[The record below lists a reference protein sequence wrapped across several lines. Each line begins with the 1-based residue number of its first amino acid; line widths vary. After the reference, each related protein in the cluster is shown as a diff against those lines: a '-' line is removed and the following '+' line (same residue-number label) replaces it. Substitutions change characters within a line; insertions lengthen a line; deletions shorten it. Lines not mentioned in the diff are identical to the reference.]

1 MNSTAQAPRACLTIA
16 LAAGEGTRMKSAL
29 PKVLHPVAGRP
40 MLAHVLAACGQAGA
54 DALAVVVGP
63 GRDDVA
69 RAARAVAPDIGVYVQ
84 TERLGT
90 AHATLAAAEAIAR
103 GYDDLLIVFG
113 DTPLLT
119 ADTLARMRAALAA
132 GAGVAAMGFEAANP
146 TGYGRLLVKG
156 DELIAIR
163 EQKDASDAERAVRT
177 CNAGIMAINGRMA
190 LQLLGEIGNANAQRE
205 YYLTDIVE
213 KAREHGLRCVA
224 VMASEE
230 EAMGVNDRVQLAAAE
245 AVMQRRLREAA
256 MRAGATMISPETVTL
271 SWDTRIGRDVV
282 IEPGVFFAPGCVIED
297 GAVIHAYSHLEGAKV
312 AGGANVGPFARL
324 RPGADLRK
332 DSKVGNFVEV
342 KAALIDEGAKVS
354 HLTYIGDATVGAGAN
369 IGAGT
374 ITCNYDGFSKFK
386 TTIGAGAFVGSNS
399 SLVAPVTIGA
409 GAYVGSGSV
418 VTRDVSPDA
427 LAVARGQQ
435 FEKAGWASAFRA
447 RQKPK
452 PKT

>member
-1 MNSTAQAPRACLTIA
+1 MTSPPNARACLTIA

-40 MLAHVLAACGQAGA
+40 MLGHVLAACAGAGA

-69 RAARAVAPDIGVYVQ
+69 KAARAIAPGIEVFTQ

-90 AHATLAAAEAIAR
+90 AHATLAARPAIEK
-103 GYDDLLIVFG
+103 GFDDLLIVFG

-119 ADTLARMRAALAA
+119 PDTLAALRAALAA
-132 GAGVAAMGFEAANP
+132 GASVAAMGFVAADP
-146 TGYGRLLVKG
+146 TGYGRLIIHGPDLV
-156 DELIAIR
+156 AIR
-163 EQKDASDAERAVRT
+163 EQKDASEAERAVRT
-177 CNAGIMAINGRMA
+177 CNAGIMAIDGRKA
-190 LQLLGEIGNANAQRE
+190 LALLGAIGNANAQRE

-213 KAREHGLRCVA
+213 TARAQGLRCVA
-224 VMASEE
+224 VMAGEE

-245 AVMQRRLREAA
+245 AVMQRRLRETA
-256 MRAGATMISPETVTL
+256 MRAGATMIAPQTVTMC
-271 SWDTRIGRDVV
+271 WDTKIGRDVV
-282 IEPGVFFAPGCVIED
+282 IEPGVFFGPGCVIED

-324 RPGADLRK
+324 RPGADLRR
-332 DSKVGNFVEV
+332 DAKVGNFVEI

-354 HLTYIGDATVGAGAN
+354 HLSYIGDASVGAGAN

-374 ITCNYDGFSKFK
+374 ITCNYDGFSKFR
-386 TTIGAGAFVGSNS
+386 TTIGRGSFVGSNS
-399 SLVAPVTIGA
+399 SLVAPVTVGD

-418 VTRDVSPDA
+418 VTQDVSPDA
-427 LAVARGQQ
+427 LAVARGRQV
-435 FEKAGWASAFRA
+435 EKPGWAAAFRS

-452 PKT
+452 PKA